1 MSINL
6 EKETEFI
13 LDNVTYRVKIR
24 YKPFKKNI
32 SYRYKDGEF
41 SISSPL
47 LCSNKEIFRG
57 LDKFAPLLIKR
68 SKRPLP
74 RLDNKIYI
82 LGKLYDISNNQILL
96 SDGAIIDFKDE
107 IGLEKEL
114 KKYFLKVVS
123 QLVRKKEAEM
133 GISLNNIRVKKMK
146 SRYGS
151 NSKRTRTVCFNL
163 ELIHYDIEVIEAI
176 VVHELAHCLVFD
188 HSKKFYDVVYRYCPN
203 YKTLHKRLRKGEFAH
218 D

>member
-13 LDNVTYRVKIR
+13 LDNNSYRVKIT

-41 SISSPL
+41 HISSPL
-47 LCSNKEIFRG
+47 LCSQKEIFRG

-68 SKRPLP
+68 SRRPSA
-74 RLDNKIYI
+74 RFDNKIYI
-82 LGKLYDISNNQILL
+82 LGKLYDLSTQCISLG
-96 SDGAIIDFKDE
+96 DGNHVTFSNDKE
-107 IGLEKEL
+107 LETKL
-114 KKYFLKVVS
+114 KKYFLEIVTKI
-123 QLVRKKEAEM
+123 VRNKEEEM
-133 GISLNNIRVKKMK
+133 KINPNNIRVKRMK

-151 NSKRTRTVCFNL
+151 NSKRTRTICFNL
-163 ELIHYDIEVIEAI
+163 ELLHYDSEVIEAI

-188 HSKKFYDVVYRYCPN
+188 HSKRFYDVVYRYCPN
-203 YKTLHKRLRKGEFAH
+203 YKVLHKRLRKGEFAH

>member
-6 EKETEFI
+6 EKETEII
-13 LDNVTYRVKIR
+13 LDNTSYRVKIT

-32 SYRYKDGEF
+32 SYRYKDGQF

-47 LCSNKEIFRG
+47 LCSQKEIFRG

-68 SKRPLP
+68 SKRPSP
-74 RLDNKIYI
+74 CFDNKIYI
-82 LGKLYDISNNQILL
+82 LGRLYDMSSQSISLIDGTLISFT
-96 SDGAIIDFKDE
+96 SDKE
-107 IGLEKEL
+107 LETKL
-114 KKYFLKVVS
+114 KKYFLVIITS
-123 QLVRKKEAEM
+123 IIRRKEEEM
-133 GISLNNIRVKKMK
+133 RISPNNIRVRKMK

-163 ELIHYDIEVIEAI
+163 ELLHYDREVIEAI

-188 HSKKFYDVVYRYCPN
+188 HSKRFYDIVYRYCPN
-203 YKTLHKRLRKGEFAH
+203 YKVLHKRLRKGEFAH